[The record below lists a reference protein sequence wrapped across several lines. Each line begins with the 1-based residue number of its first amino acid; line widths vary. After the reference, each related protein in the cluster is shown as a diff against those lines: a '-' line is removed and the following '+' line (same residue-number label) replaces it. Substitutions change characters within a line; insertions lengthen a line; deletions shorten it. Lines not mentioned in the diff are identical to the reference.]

1 MNIELIETGRD
12 GALTEYR
19 VTNAAHLKED
29 FYTDM
34 VRVEG
39 NDLTGRCSKADLRKI
54 RSWIE
59 RQNAPEAAAR
69 ATAGA
74 ENTRRVLIPFGA
86 VSVGDEIAG
95 RTVRGLGR
103 DFYPNADQFSQWG
116 ISPDYA
122 GTVQYA
128 YFEEN

>member
-95 RTVRGLGR
+95 RSEEHTSEIKSRGQCVCRLMHE
-103 DFYPNADQFSQWG
+103 QQK
-116 ISPDYA
+116 SPL
-122 GTVQYA
+122 T
-128 YFEEN
+128 